1 MGPERTRDVAGAAP
15 RAKKAAVRAG
25 VAAAVLA
32 AIGASALALMPE
44 PLKAVPS
51 AAEGAG
57 TVQLYY
63 EAAFPTPGD
72 QPLERP
78 VSVASLRSRIFVADS
93 VAGVV
98 RVFDERGVPESIVGS
113 GTLVAPTYVACD
125 PQTDR
130 VYVTD
135 RKLGALFWFVP
146 GESELRRLEPRW
158 PRESGAATR
167 SAEATSWAPLGVAA
181 GEDGTVWVTDVS
193 ARHRVLAL
201 DASGRVA
208 QEIGGPG
215 SHSQVVV
222 ALDYPN
228 DVALVGHELWVS
240 DSNHGRVVVFD
251 ESGRYLRA
259 MSLGGL
265 VRGLAPI
272 PAASGEVTAVA
283 GVDTLGNDIVLWNV
297 RGEEL
302 GRFGEPGTIAG
313 RLQIPND
320 VAVSADG
327 SRLFVAD
334 TGNRRIQVWRV
345 EWESADAPARR
356 LFGSDASNRA
366 PYVGVALVSFA
377 SALVLAVVAVS
388 LWRRAR
394 LVGQDGP
401 PEDGAEVLE

>member
-1 MGPERTRDVAGAAP
+1 M
-15 RAKKAAVRAG
+15 
-25 VAAAVLA
+25 LA

-63 EAAFPTPGD
+63 EAAFPMPGD

-388 LWRRAR
+388 LWRRDR
-394 LVGQDGP
+394 LMDHGGP
-401 PEDGAEVLE
+401 PDDGTAVLQ